1 MAEANPK
8 REAKIDPYI
17 SVYHRPYIFVAVVVL
32 YKFSLFSF
40 VHVYLKTLL
49 NSSLL

>member
-17 SVYHRPYIFVAVVVL
+17 SVYHTPYIFVVVVL
-32 YKFSLFSF
+32 YTFSLFSF